1 MNTEFDKMDEDVTI
15 IGSGPGG
22 YVAAV
27 LASKKGL
34 NVTVIEKGPIGG
46 VCTNHGCI
54 PSKALLSTAEKI
66 EMIKGSKRDGIEV
79 QFKGVE
85 LDKVM
90 SKKERAVNVSRK
102 AIKNLFEKHDVDLIE
117 GEAEII
123 SSDEIKVNERT
134 VKSDNMIIATG
145 SEPISLPGVQI
156 DGEDIISSKEAL
168 ELGSVPDSLLI
179 IGGGYIGLEIAY
191 IYSALGSEVTIVE
204 LMDHLLPNMDK
215 DLSEVAEKMMKRKR
229 VKFFTG
235 SKVTEVRK
243 DDPLEVKI
251 EGETEKNIEADKVL
265 CAVGR
270 KPTPP
275 DSEVDIIS
283 EKGHIEVDGKMRTGT
298 EGIYA
303 IGDVNGKSM
312 LAHSAFKQ
320 AEIAVR
326 DILDEETKNFSDL
339 NVPAGIYTHPEM
351 ASIGLTE
358 KEAKEKERGLQIGRF
373 PISATGRGSSTGERM
388 GLAKVIADSKNKI
401 LGVHLACP
409 GATDIIMEATA
420 AIEEEMTAEELGKLI
435 HPHPTYSEAIKEAA
449 ENVSGESVHSG

>member
-1 MNTEFDKMDEDVTI
+1 MDEDLTI

-34 NVTVIEKGPIGG
+34 DVTVIEKGPVGG
-46 VCTNHGCI
+46 VCTNYGCI

-66 EMIKGSKRDGIEV
+66 EKIKGAKREGIKA
-79 QFKGVE
+79 QFNGVDFE
-85 LDKVM
+85 KVM
-90 SKKERAVNVSRK
+90 SKKERAVNVSKK
-102 AIKNLFEKHDVDLIE
+102 AIENLFEKHGINLIE

-123 SSDEIKVNERT
+123 SSDKIKVNGE
-134 VKSDNMIIATG
+134 VIESDYIIIATG
-145 SEPISLPGVQI
+145 SEPISLPDVQI
-156 DGEDIISSKEAL
+156 DEEDILSSKKAL
-168 ELGSVPDSLLI
+168 ELDRVPDSLLI
-179 IGGGYIGLEIAY
+179 IGGGYIGLEMAY
-191 IYSALGSEVTIVE
+191 IYSSMGSEVTIVE
-204 LMDHLLPNMDK
+204 LLERLIPNMDR
-215 DLSEVAEKMMKRKR
+215 DLSAVAEKMMKRKR

-235 SKVTEVRK
+235 SKVTEVEK
-243 DDPLEVKI
+243 NGPLKVQL
-251 EGETEKNIEADKVL
+251 EGETEDTIEVDKVL

-270 KPTPP
+270 TPTPP
-275 DSEVDIIS
+275 ENDIDLVA
-283 EKGHIEVDGKMRTGT
+283 EKGHIEVDDSMRTEI

-320 AEIAVR
+320 AEIAVK
-326 DILDEETKNFSDL
+326 DISGHKTEGFSGS

-351 ASIGLTE
+351 ASVGLTE
-358 KEAKEKERGLQIGRF
+358 EQAHEKGSEINVGKF

-388 GLAKVIADSKNKI
+388 GIAKIITGPKNKI

-409 GATDIIMEATA
+409 GATDIIMEANT
-420 AIEEEMTAEELGKLI
+420 AIENDMTAEELGELI

-449 ENVSGESVHSG
+449 ENVSGESVHSGENF